1 MNVKSILSSA
11 ILASLTLSASASF
24 AAAPTQ
30 AQVVEHYADI
40 AHAVYADSRVT
51 AQQLQKTSTVSY
63 KLRPNKVWKK

>member
-11 ILASLTLSASASF
+11 ILASLTLTTSASF

-51 AQQLQKTSTVSY
+51 AQQL
-63 KLRPNKVWKK
+63 